1 MISKNLIQRFITSVF
16 LIFLLGLSFNYSF
29 ILIFSLILVSLI
41 SWIEFNR
48 LISKIFKKKKNKYF
62 FYKLIINILSLFYM
76 IIFSSIVFFSIL
88 NDNYKSIILFLFSI
102 CICSDIGG
110 LLFGK
115 FFKGKKLTK
124 ISPNKTISGSIGSF
138 VLSIIL
144 IPIFISFLNFKFLH
158 VYDLI
163 FIVIIVSFLTQ
174 VGDLFFSFLKRKA
187 NIKDTGNI
195 LPGHGGLLDRI
206 DGMLL
211 ALPFGTIIWEL
222 FFSLKI

>member
-163 FIVIIVSFLTQ
+163 FIVIIVSFLSQ